1 MSFPTIHASWL
12 GAMSYASPAPDLSPN
27 SARVNHVHAPRQSH
41 GARPTL
47 RRERAPGAEP
57 GAASKATP
65 GRRARCFSGAEASP
79 ARRAPNRTEG
89 SAGGPDP
96 EAGAVL
102 FDDDPSDLLVEASA
116 ESGSGVFSAI
126 SGLREPTD
134 DPVGPVLR
142 DDRDPADA
150 PVRKAAPVGRQRM
163 VAPNEVQ
170 DRGFEPCPQRRALGP
185 RFEQGAVV
193 FVAPLFIA
201 VAVLLEGDRQ
211 VIGVT
216 GIGTHDLP
224 PLARRPHSAG
234 TANERRARSQEGTSP
249 PGPLA
254 TL

>member
-12 GAMSYASPAPDLSPN
+12 GAMSYASPAPISVPIPPVSTTCMRPDSRTVRVPPSEESERPVRSRGPHRRLLRVDGRGAFQAPKRCQRDALLIGQRDWRADL
-27 SARVNHVHAPRQSH
+27 
-41 GARPTL
+41 
-47 RRERAPGAEP
+47 
-57 GAASKATP
+57 
-65 GRRARCFSGAEASP
+65 
-79 ARRAPNRTEG
+79 
-89 SAGGPDP
+89 DP

>member
-1 MSFPTIHASWL
+1 MSFPRQAPPSSTTI
-12 GAMSYASPAPDLSPN
+12 
-27 SARVNHVHAPRQSH
+27 
-41 GARPTL
+41 L
-47 RRERAPGAEP
+47 R
-57 GAASKATP
+57 T
-65 GRRARCFSGAEASP
+65 CLW
-79 ARRAPNRTEG
+79 RRAP
-89 SAGGPDP
+89 
-96 EAGAVL
+96 
-102 FDDDPSDLLVEASA
+102 

-201 VAVLLEGDRQ
+201 VAIFLEGDRQ

-224 PLARRPHSAG
+224 HWRAGRIRLVPQTSGERVRRRVLLHPVLWQPSRFDRRQSFTADPGRDQHNTTIAQPNATQRSASFS
-234 TANERRARSQEGTSP
+234 NLLNLSLIHIS
-249 PGPLA
+249 
-254 TL
+254 